1 MNTLFQSTSLA
12 DTALTL
18 CEEWGFAVIPIQP
31 KTKTPFVPWADYQA
45 VCPSSEQVEEWWKK
59 WPDANIGLICG
70 PHSDLL
76 VVDCDSV
83 EAQKWARE
91 HIIQTPLCV
100 MTSRGWHLYFR
111 WPKNTSISALKELKS
126 ALKAKNMGLDLQI
139 SGNYVVGPQ
148 SVHSSGAI
156 YTMHDYFGDSWLDDE
171 VPEFMELKEN
181 GLQSVDLRDIDLTD
195 VRSRLGVINEGDRNN
210 AMAQFVGSL
219 VAMGGSYPD
228 VLREALEENAARF
241 NPPLT
246 PKVVKTTVESIFKT
260 HERNHGSQTAK
271 SNESQIDTS
280 DLRPVKVEVKAF
292 KPWPEHLLH
301 PGGLLEDIINYT
313 MDSSMRTER
322 SFALAGAVSLLGTV
336 LSQRVV
342 TTSDLPTSLYTIVV
356 GDSGSGKDAPRS
368 VISRILRCDSSL
380 ARAYAGN
387 DMASNASIISYLNRE
402 GCQRAIFIL
411 DEIGM
416 FLKQTKNPNS
426 AKNGII
432 KTLTDMYGKK
442 ANDPYRK
449 PYLNEENDKYVDWY
463 GLSIFGSSVPDE
475 FWESLQ
481 DNETTNGFLA
491 RCMIFQQE
499 SEFRM
504 PDFTKQDMGI
514 PDRLRNGI
522 LDLWGIDGGENKPEL
537 VNGGVLLNQIA
548 KPHRVPLSSDA
559 AKYHMKRATDIEY
572 RKEEMRKSGDKMA
585 LSIYC
590 RTVAKA
596 WAVSLI
602 HCASRVG
609 SAIVHSQIEL
619 EDIEW
624 AWDLVDECDTRMIEQ
639 GEQNIAQS
647 RFQALCQKIM
657 NVIYRRSIECQE
669 KQIEPVGATFRDI
682 SRYIKT
688 ENRKDLMTAIET
700 LMAQGKLCD
709 TAVKAKNN
717 KTSTVYQVAE
727 IIEE

>member
-1 MNTLFQSTSLA
+1 MNTLFQSSSLPE
-12 DTALTL
+12 TAQIL
-18 CEEWGFAVIPIQP
+18 CDEWGLAVIPLCP
-31 KTKTPFVPWADYQA
+31 CGKTPLVSWANYQA
-45 VCPSSEQVEEWWKK
+45 VCPSSEQVEAWWQEYF
-59 WPDANIGLICG
+59 DANIGLICG

-76 VVDCDSV
+76 VLDCDTV
-83 EAQKWARE
+83 EAQKWAKK
-91 HIIQTPLCV
+91 HIIQSPLCV
-100 MTSRGWHLYFR
+100 MTSRGYHLYYR
-111 WPKNTSISALKELKS
+111 WPKNMSISELKELKS
-126 ALKAKNMGLDLQI
+126 ALKAQNMGLDLQI
-139 SGNYVVGPQ
+139 SGCYVVGPQ
-148 SVHSSGAI
+148 SIHPSGAI

-171 VPEFMELKEN
+171 VPEFMELKEDTQN
-181 GLQSVDLRDIDLTD
+181 VDLSSLDLSE
-195 VRSRLGVINEGDRNN
+195 VRSRFSVIDHGDRNN
-210 AMAQFVGSL
+210 AMTQYVGSL

-228 VLREALEENAARF
+228 VLREALEENNSRF
-241 NPPLT
+241 NPPMA
-246 PKVVKTTVESIFKT
+246 PKEVRTIVESVFKT
-260 HERNHGSQTAK
+260 HERNHGTQATK
-271 SNESQIDTS
+271 SNEPQIDTS

-301 PGGLLEDIINYT
+301 PGGLLEEIIDYT

-368 VISRILRCDSSL
+368 VISRLLRCDTSL

-449 PYLNEENDKYVDWY
+449 PYLNEENDKYVEWY

-499 SEFRM
+499 SEFCM
-504 PDFTKQDMGI
+504 PDFSRQDKGI
-514 PDRLRNGI
+514 PPSLQKSI
-522 LDLWGIDGGENKPEL
+522 IDLWNIDGGEGNPDF
-537 VNGGVLLNQIA
+537 VNGGYTLRSIA
-548 KPHRVPLSSDA
+548 KPHRIPLSPEASQ
-559 AKYHMKRATDIEY
+559 YHMKRATEIEY
-572 RKEEMRKSGDKMA
+572 KKEEMRRSGDKMA

-590 RTVAKA
+590 RSVAKA

-602 HCASRVG
+602 HCASRIG
-609 SAIVHSQIEL
+609 TKIVHSQIEL

-657 NVIYRRSIECQE
+657 NVIMRRSIECQQ
-669 KQIEPVGATFRDI
+669 KQIEPVGANFRDV
-682 SRYIKT
+682 SRNIRT
-688 ENRKDLMTAIET
+688 ENRKDLMIAIET
-700 LMAQGKLCD
+700 LMAQGKLCE
-709 TAVKAKNN
+709 TKNRAKNGREV
-717 KTSTVYQVAE
+717 TVYQVAE
-727 IIEE
+727 IVEE